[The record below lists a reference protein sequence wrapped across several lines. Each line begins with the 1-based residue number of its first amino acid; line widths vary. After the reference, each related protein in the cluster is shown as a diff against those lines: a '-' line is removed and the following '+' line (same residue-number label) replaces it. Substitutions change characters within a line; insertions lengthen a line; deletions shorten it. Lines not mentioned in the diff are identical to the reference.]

1 MKRKIVK
8 YKNLAHDNYKRVAE
22 QIHLSRRKEIT
33 FYKFSKTLYEE
44 LKENDIIS
52 EAQAIAF
59 SFTLSLFPGII
70 FLFTLVPF
78 IPIEGLDSKILI
90 FIQNNIPANYYIEA
104 KETIESIVEEMIV
117 RQRGDLLSFGF
128 IFAIIAATNG
138 MMVLI
143 NSFNK
148 IYHTREKRGFIKKRL
163 IAILLTFIFALVLFT
178 AIFLIIFSEGL
189 ASFLDRFH
197 LVQTILIETIN
208 AIDSLLL
215 VLIFF
220 IMTSMIYY
228 IGPSV
233 HRKWRFFSLG
243 AIVATVLFALT
254 SYAFAYYISNFSS
267 YNKLYGSIGTLIG
280 IMLWIQI
287 VSYVILLGFEINV
300 AIDRCKAELLK
311 N

>member
-1 MKRKIVK
+1 MKRRIIK
-8 YKNLAHDNYKRVAE
+8 YKTLVLDSYKNVTE
-22 QIHLSRRKEIT
+22 KFFLSRRKQIS
-33 FYKFSKTLYEE
+33 FYKFSDTLYKE
-44 LKENDIIS
+44 LKQNDIIS

-78 IPIEGLDSKILI
+78 IPIEGLDAKILI
-90 FIQNNIPANYYIEA
+90 FLQNNIPANYYIEA
-104 KETIESIVEEMIV
+104 KETIENIVEEMIV

-128 IFAIIAATNG
+128 VFAMIAATNG

-148 IYHTREKRGFIKKRL
+148 IYHTREKRGFIKTRL
-163 IAILLTFIFALVLFT
+163 TAILLTFIFVFVLFT
-178 AIFLIIFSEGL
+178 AIFLIIFSEGI
-189 ASFLDRFH
+189 ANFLDRYQIVH
-197 LVQTILIETIN
+197 TIFIETIN
-208 AIDSLLL
+208 ALNSLLL

-228 IGPSV
+228 IAPSV
-233 HRKWRFFSLG
+233 HKKWKFFSLG
-243 AIVATVLFALT
+243 AIVATIMFGLS

-280 IMLWIQI
+280 VMLWIQI
-287 VSYVILLGFEINV
+287 VAYVILLGFEINV
-300 AIDRCKAELLK
+300 AIDRCKEELSK
-311 N
+311 K